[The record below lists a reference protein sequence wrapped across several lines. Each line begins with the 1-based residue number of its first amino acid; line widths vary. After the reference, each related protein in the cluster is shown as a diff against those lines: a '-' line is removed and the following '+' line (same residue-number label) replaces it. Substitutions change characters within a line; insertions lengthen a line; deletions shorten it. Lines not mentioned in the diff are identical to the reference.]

1 MFALH
6 FSSCCFNVVVVVVDI
21 GAVIY
26 KQRENVCVCVCVWK
40 NGRMEEW
47 RNKRRREREK
57 KMTEREMMTID
68 ICCDLS
74 SLKYGRMAAK

>member
-26 KQRENVCVCVCVWK
+26 KQRENVCVCVC
-40 NGRMEEW
+40 GRMGEW
-47 RNKRRREREK
+47 RNGGIKEGEREREK
-57 KMTEREMMTID
+57 
-68 ICCDLS
+68 
-74 SLKYGRMAAK
+74 

>member
-26 KQRENVCVCVCVWK
+26 KQRENVCVCVC
-40 NGRMEEW
+40 GRMREW
-47 RNKRRREREK
+47 RNGGIKEGEREK
-57 KMTEREMMTID
+57 K
-68 ICCDLS
+68 
-74 SLKYGRMAAK
+74 K